1 MSSKPLVVKNLSK
14 SFKKKTIIDDLSF
27 ELDKGKIYGFLGPNG
42 AGKTTTIRMLVSLLH
57 ADKGEIIVN
66 GSNIKTE
73 RNKALSSIGAVVENP
88 EMYNFM
94 SGTENMQHF
103 SRMHSPKISQERI
116 NELVS
121 FVELTGAIDDK
132 VKTYSLGMKQRL
144 GIAQALLH
152 KPSIL
157 ILDEPTNGLDPKGIR
172 ELRSYLRTLADDEGV
187 TVLVSTHLLS
197 EAEMMCDEVLIIQDG
212 KFVKQFSMNEK
223 TESEEQRVKALFRAT
238 SNKDLIPVLEKYG
251 TVEEDKK
258 YITLSGIEQDQI
270 PTIIKEASDQGIL
283 LYEVILKDTLEDQF
297 LELTGGEKA

>member
-1 MSSKPLVVKNLSK
+1 MSSKPLIVKNLSK

-66 GSNIKTE
+66 GANMKTE
-73 RNKALSSIGAVVENP
+73 RNKALSNIGAVVENP
-88 EMYNFM
+88 EMYNLM
-94 SGTENMQHF
+94 SGLENMQHF
-103 SRMHSPKISQERI
+103 SRMHTPKISRERI

-121 FVELTGAIDDK
+121 FVELEKAITDK

-172 ELRSYLRTLADDEGV
+172 ELRSYLRTLADEEGV

-212 KFVKQFSMNEK
+212 KFVKQFSMTDSSK
-223 TESEEQRVKALFRAT
+223 SEQQKVKALFRAT
-238 SNKDLIPVLEKYG
+238 SNADLIPILEEYG
-251 TVEEDKK
+251 RVEEDKK

-270 PTIIKEASDQGIL
+270 PTIIKAATDRGIL

-297 LELTGGEKA
+297 LELTGGEDA